1 MDNALAKKQII
12 ILSRKLKKGEP
23 CPLCGSLEHP
33 QIMTLDKNQVEVT
46 EDDVKKAAKKQQ
58 DLSQSSGEL
67 AGKIDSNAERIT
79 ELKKNVDQELEK
91 LRSLLD
97 LREDSF
103 AEIQKLVTELK
114 LNLDKEFQNLENR
127 KQIIKDARAEVERL
141 MHEKLEAE
149 EKMELLRKKEQMFK
163 LNITKTETK
172 LATIH
177 AEIPDNISSM
187 KQLEKIIVDKQQKIT
202 AFETEKQKIFSEM
215 TELSNNLT
223 ILTERL
229 KGLKNTSDSLEIKLR
244 QDTEKLTKVM
254 HNHDKNLTFT
264 MMKTGIKEI
273 KKIEMV
279 ESKIKDYRNK
289 MFELKTQITDLKIRT
304 EGKVIPDI
312 AKLDASLLQLKKN
325 KEEVFAEYEKISQ
338 KHSELLK
345 VSQAVN
351 KRWDEYQAKLK
362 LDAQWNELLEVI
374 GGKGKVKLGLERYVL
389 RRYLERVL
397 QVANIK
403 LLNLTNERY
412 HFEIDR
418 NNGTYATNTGLELN
432 IFDADLGKFRSVKTL
447 SGGESFIAALCLALA
462 MAEVIQSI
470 NGGTQIDALFIDEGF
485 GALDDDSLQVAL
497 EALQTLEGKNRL
509 IGIISHVSALREQ
522 LPAQIRIESKN
533 GRSVAHYIFDF
544 EEIPAHR

>member
-1 MDNALAKKQII
+1 
-12 ILSRKLKKGEP
+12 
-23 CPLCGSLEHP
+23 
-33 QIMTLDKNQVEVT
+33 
-46 EDDVKKAAKKQQ
+46 
-58 DLSQSSGEL
+58 
-67 AGKIDSNAERIT
+67 
-79 ELKKNVDQELEK
+79 
-91 LRSLLD
+91 
-97 LREDSF
+97 
-103 AEIQKLVTELK
+103 
-114 LNLDKEFQNLENR
+114 
-127 KQIIKDARAEVERL
+127 
-141 MHEKLEAE
+141 
-149 EKMELLRKKEQMFK
+149 
-163 LNITKTETK
+163 
-172 LATIH
+172 
-177 AEIPDNISSM
+177 
-187 KQLEKIIVDKQQKIT
+187 
-202 AFETEKQKIFSEM
+202 
-215 TELSNNLT
+215 
-223 ILTERL
+223 
-229 KGLKNTSDSLEIKLR
+229 
-244 QDTEKLTKVM
+244 
-254 HNHDKNLTFT
+254 